1 MSDQQICIIGA
12 GPRGLAVLERLCAN
26 ERQAPS
32 ADRIVVHVVD
42 PYSPGAGSVWRTDQ
56 SWHLLMNTVASQIT
70 VFTDDSVAI
79 EGPIEPGPTLYE
91 WAQSLALLGDPSRSG
106 EKAIAEARTLRS
118 NSYPTRALYGHY
130 LSDSFARV
138 VGWAPEHLTVRVHRS
153 RAVAL
158 ADTHGDIDG
167 PQGVRLENGT
177 RLHDLSAVILAVG
190 HVPAGLRPG
199 EARAASLARIHGLTY
214 VTPANPADIDLST
227 IKAGE
232 PVAVRGL
239 GLNFFDYMALLTVGR
254 GGKFVRDN
262 GDDGGR
268 LVYRASGQEP
278 ILYASS
284 RRGIPYH
291 ARGENQKGSSGRYFP
306 RLLTVERIAQLRENL
321 GGLLQFRRD
330 LWPLIAREVECVYY
344 EGHLTQRGLSV
355 QAFSER
361 YLHADESELHAIL
374 SEHDLLEIAW
384 EWDDLDRPWG
394 KRTFS
399 GPDEFT
405 AWILEHLRADVV
417 MAREGNVDGPVKAAL
432 DVLRDL
438 RNEIRLAVD
447 HGGLDGKSYR
457 DELESWYTP
466 LNAFLSIGPPAQR
479 IEEIIALVEAGVM
492 HLVGPQMQVRFD
504 THDPA
509 VVIESPLVPGS
520 AVRTRSLIE
529 ARLHEPDLR
538 RSSDPLLIFLQET
551 GQCRPYEIPTD
562 DHKAYQT
569 KGLAVTERPYRLIGA
584 DGRVHPRRFAYGV
597 PTESVHWVTAAGIR
611 PGVDSVTLGDADAIA
626 RAALA
631 SAPSP
636 VADVGDHGVLV

>member
-1 MSDQQICIIGA
+1 MSDHQICIIGA

-26 ERQAPS
+26 ERHAPS

-79 EGPIEPGPTLYE
+79 DGPIEPGPTLYE
-91 WAQSLALLGDPSRSG
+91 WAQGLALLGDPSHSG
-106 EKAIAEARTLRS
+106 PRAIEEARTLRP

-138 VGWAPEHLTVRVHRS
+138 VGWAPDHVTVRVHRS

-158 ADTHGDIDG
+158 ADTRGDIEG

-177 RLHDLSAVILAVG
+177 RLHDLKAVVLAVG
-190 HVPAGLRPG
+190 HVPAGLRPS

-214 VTPANPADIDLST
+214 VTPANPADIDLSA
-227 IKAGE
+227 IKPGE

-254 GGKFVRDN
+254 GGRFVRA
-262 GDDGGR
+262 GAR
-268 LVYRASGQEP
+268 LVYQPSGQEP
-278 ILYASS
+278 VLYASS

-291 ARGENQKGSSGRYFP
+291 ARGENQKGSAGRYFP
-306 RLLTVERIAQLRENL
+306 RLLTVERINRMREDL
-321 GGLLQFRRD
+321 GALLQFRRD

-344 EGHLTQRGLSV
+344 ERHLTQRGVSV
-355 QAFSER
+355 AEFAEC
-361 YLHADESELHAIL
+361 YLNAAPEKLPSIL
-374 SEHDLLEIAW
+374 SGHGLVDIAW
-384 EWDDLDRPWG
+384 KWDDLDRPWG
-394 KRTFS
+394 DRRFT
-399 GPDEFT
+399 GPDDFT

-504 THDPA
+504 TQDPA
-509 VVIESPLVPGS
+509 VVVESPLVPGS

-538 RSSDPLLIFLQET
+538 RSNDPLLIFLQET
-551 GQCRPYEIPTD
+551 GQCRQYEIPTGD
-562 DHKAYQT
+562 NKTYQT
-569 KGLAVTERPYRLIGA
+569 RGLAVTARPYRLIGA
-584 DGRVHPRRFAYGV
+584 DGRAHPRRFAYGV

-631 SAPSP
+631 SAPTP
-636 VADVGDHGVLV
+636 AADVGDHGVLV

>member
-1 MSDQQICIIGA
+1 MSDHQICIIGA

-26 ERQAPS
+26 ERHAPS

-79 EGPIEPGPTLYE
+79 DGPIEPGPTLYE

-106 EKAIAEARTLRS
+106 PRAIEEARTLRP

-138 VGWAPEHLTVRVHRS
+138 VGWAPEHVTVRVHRS

-158 ADTHGDIDG
+158 ADTRGDIEG

-177 RLHDLSAVILAVG
+177 RLHDLKAVVLAVG
-190 HVPAGLRPG
+190 HVPAGLRPS

-214 VTPANPADIDLST
+214 VTPANPADIDLSA
-227 IKAGE
+227 IKPGE

-254 GGKFVRDN
+254 GGRFVRA
-262 GDDGGR
+262 GAR
-268 LVYRASGQEP
+268 LVYQPSGQEP
-278 ILYASS
+278 VLYASS

-291 ARGENQKGSSGRYFP
+291 ARGENQKGSAGRYFP
-306 RLLTVERIAQLRENL
+306 RLLTVERINRMREDL
-321 GGLLQFRRD
+321 GALLQFRRD

-344 EGHLTQRGLSV
+344 ERHLTQRGVSV
-355 QAFSER
+355 AEFAEC
-361 YLHADESELHAIL
+361 YLNAAPEKLTSIL
-374 SEHDLLEIAW
+374 SEHGLVDIAW
-384 EWDDLDRPWG
+384 KWDDLDRPWG
-394 KRTFS
+394 DRRFT
-399 GPDEFT
+399 GPDDFT

-504 THDPA
+504 TQDPA
-509 VVIESPLVPGS
+509 VVVESPLVPGS

-538 RSSDPLLIFLQET
+538 RSNDPLLIFLQET
-551 GQCRPYEIPTD
+551 GQCRQYEIPTGD
-562 DHKAYQT
+562 NKTYQT
-569 KGLAVTERPYRLIGA
+569 RGLAVTARPYRLIGA
-584 DGRVHPRRFAYGV
+584 DGRAHPRRFAYGV

-631 SAPSP
+631 SAPTP
-636 VADVGDHGVLV
+636 AADVGDHGVLV

>member
-1 MSDQQICIIGA
+1 MSDHQICIIGA

-26 ERQAPS
+26 ERHAPS

-79 EGPIEPGPTLYE
+79 DGPIEPGPTLYE

-106 EKAIAEARTLRS
+106 PRAIEEARTLRP

-138 VGWAPEHLTVRVHRS
+138 VGWAPEHVTVRVHRS

-158 ADTHGDIDG
+158 ADTRGDIEG

-177 RLHDLSAVILAVG
+177 RLHDLKAVVLAVG
-190 HVPAGLRPG
+190 HVPAGLRPS

-214 VTPANPADIDLST
+214 VTPANPADIDLSA
-227 IKAGE
+227 IKPGE

-254 GGKFVRDN
+254 GGRFVRA
-262 GDDGGR
+262 GAR
-268 LVYRASGQEP
+268 LVYQPSGQEP
-278 ILYASS
+278 VLYASS

-291 ARGENQKGSSGRYFP
+291 ARGENQKGSAGRYFP
-306 RLLTVERIAQLRENL
+306 RLLTVERINRMREDL
-321 GGLLQFRRD
+321 GALLQFRRD

-344 EGHLTQRGLSV
+344 ERHLTQRGVSV
-355 QAFSER
+355 AEFAEC
-361 YLHADESELHAIL
+361 YLNAAPEKLPSIL
-374 SEHDLLEIAW
+374 SEHGLVDIAW
-384 EWDDLDRPWG
+384 KWDDLDRPWG
-394 KRTFS
+394 DRRFT
-399 GPDEFT
+399 GPDDFT

-504 THDPA
+504 TQDPA
-509 VVIESPLVPGS
+509 VVVESPLVPGS

-538 RSSDPLLIFLQET
+538 RSNDPLLIFLQET
-551 GQCRPYEIPTD
+551 GQCRQYEIPTGD
-562 DHKAYQT
+562 NKTYQT
-569 KGLAVTERPYRLIGA
+569 RGLAVTARPYRLIGA
-584 DGRVHPRRFAYGV
+584 DGRAHPRRFAYGV

-631 SAPSP
+631 SAPTP
-636 VADVGDHGVLV
+636 AADVGDHGVLV

>member
-1 MSDQQICIIGA
+1 MSDHQICIIGA

-26 ERQAPS
+26 ERHAPS

-79 EGPIEPGPTLYE
+79 DGPIEPGPTLYE

-106 EKAIAEARTLRS
+106 PRAIEEARTLRP

-138 VGWAPEHLTVRVHRS
+138 VGWAPEHVTVRVHRS

-158 ADTHGDIDG
+158 ADTRGDIEG

-177 RLHDLSAVILAVG
+177 RLHDLKAVVLAVG
-190 HVPAGLRPG
+190 HVPAGLRPS

-214 VTPANPADIDLST
+214 VTPANPADIDLSA
-227 IKAGE
+227 IKPGE

-254 GGKFVRDN
+254 GGRFVRA
-262 GDDGGR
+262 GAR
-268 LVYRASGQEP
+268 LVYQPSGQEP
-278 ILYASS
+278 VLYASS

-291 ARGENQKGSSGRYFP
+291 ARGENQKGSAGRYFP
-306 RLLTVERIAQLRENL
+306 RLFTVERINRMREDL
-321 GGLLQFRRD
+321 GALLQFRRD

-344 EGHLTQRGLSV
+344 ERHLTQRGVSV
-355 QAFSER
+355 AEFAEC
-361 YLHADESELHAIL
+361 YLTAAPEELPSIL
-374 SEHDLLEIAW
+374 SEHGLVDIAW
-384 EWDDLDRPWG
+384 KWDDLDRPWG
-394 KRTFS
+394 DRRFT
-399 GPDEFT
+399 GPDDFT

-504 THDPA
+504 TQDPA
-509 VVIESPLVPGS
+509 VVVESPLVPGS

-538 RSSDPLLIFLQET
+538 RSNDPLLIFLQET
-551 GQCRPYEIPTD
+551 GQCRQYEIPTGD
-562 DHKAYQT
+562 NKTYQT
-569 KGLAVTERPYRLIGA
+569 RGLAVTARPYRLIGA
-584 DGRVHPRRFAYGV
+584 DGRAHPRRFAYGV

-631 SAPSP
+631 SAPTP
-636 VADVGDHGVLV
+636 AAHVGDHGVLV

>member
-1 MSDQQICIIGA
+1 MSDHQICIIGA

-26 ERQAPS
+26 ERHAPS

-79 EGPIEPGPTLYE
+79 DGPIEPGPTLYE
-91 WAQSLALLGDPSRSG
+91 WAQSLALLGDPSHSG
-106 EKAIAEARTLRS
+106 PRAIEEARTLRP

-138 VGWAPEHLTVRVHRS
+138 VGWAPEHVTVRVHRS

-158 ADTHGDIDG
+158 ADTRGDIEG

-177 RLHDLSAVILAVG
+177 RLHDLKAVVLAVG
-190 HVPAGLRPG
+190 HVPAGLRPS

-214 VTPANPADIDLST
+214 VTPANPADIDLSA
-227 IKAGE
+227 IKPGE

-254 GGKFVRDN
+254 GGRFVRA
-262 GDDGGR
+262 GAR
-268 LVYRASGQEP
+268 LVYQPSGQEP
-278 ILYASS
+278 VLYASS

-291 ARGENQKGSSGRYFP
+291 ARGENQKGSAGRYFP
-306 RLLTVERIAQLRENL
+306 RLLTVERINRMREDL
-321 GGLLQFRRD
+321 GALLQFRRD

-344 EGHLTQRGLSV
+344 ERHLTQRGVSV
-355 QAFSER
+355 AEFAEC
-361 YLHADESELHAIL
+361 YLNAAPEELPSIL
-374 SEHDLLEIAW
+374 SEHGLVDIAW
-384 EWDDLDRPWG
+384 RWDDLDRPWG
-394 KRTFS
+394 DRRFT
-399 GPDEFT
+399 GPDDFT

-504 THDPA
+504 TQDPA
-509 VVIESPLVPGS
+509 VVVESPLVPGS

-551 GQCRPYEIPTD
+551 GQCRQYEIPTGD
-562 DHKAYQT
+562 NKTYQT
-569 KGLAVTERPYRLIGA
+569 RGLAVTERPYRLISA
-584 DGRVHPRRFAYGV
+584 DGRPHPRRFAYGV

-631 SAPSP
+631 SAPTP
-636 VADVGDHGVLV
+636 AADVGDHGVLV

>member
-1 MSDQQICIIGA
+1 MSDHQICIIGA

-26 ERQAPS
+26 ERHAPS

-79 EGPIEPGPTLYE
+79 DGPIEPGPTLYE

-106 EKAIAEARTLRS
+106 PRAIEEARTLRP

-138 VGWAPEHLTVRVHRS
+138 VGWAPEHVTVRVHRS

-158 ADTHGDIDG
+158 ADTRGDIEG

-177 RLHDLSAVILAVG
+177 RLHDLKAVVLAVG

-214 VTPANPADIDLST
+214 VTPANPADIDLSA
-227 IKAGE
+227 IKPGE

-254 GGKFVRDN
+254 GGRFVRA
-262 GDDGGR
+262 GAR
-268 LVYRASGQEP
+268 LVYQPSGQEP
-278 ILYASS
+278 VLYASS

-291 ARGENQKGSSGRYFP
+291 ARGENQKGSAGRYFP
-306 RLLTVERIAQLRENL
+306 RLLTVERINRMREDL
-321 GGLLQFRRD
+321 GALLQFRRD

-344 EGHLTQRGLSV
+344 ERHLTQRGVSV
-355 QAFSER
+355 AEFAEC
-361 YLHADESELHAIL
+361 YLNAAPEKLPSIL
-374 SEHDLLEIAW
+374 SEHGLVDIAW
-384 EWDDLDRPWG
+384 KWDDLDRPWG
-394 KRTFS
+394 DRRFT
-399 GPDEFT
+399 GPDDFT
-405 AWILEHLRADVV
+405 TWILEHLRADVV

-504 THDPA
+504 TQDPA
-509 VVIESPLVPGS
+509 VVVESPLVPGS
-520 AVRTRSLIE
+520 AVRTRGLIE

-538 RSSDPLLIFLQET
+538 RSNDPLLIFLQET
-551 GQCRPYEIPTD
+551 GQCRQYEIPTGD
-562 DHKAYQT
+562 NKTYQT
-569 KGLAVTERPYRLIGA
+569 RGLAVTARPYRLIGA
-584 DGRVHPRRFAYGV
+584 DGRAHPRRFAYGV

-631 SAPSP
+631 SAPTP
-636 VADVGDHGVLV
+636 AADVGDHGVLV

>member
-1 MSDQQICIIGA
+1 MPDHQICIIGA

-26 ERQAPS
+26 ERHAPS
-32 ADRIVVHVVD
+32 ADRVVVHVVD

-79 EGPIEPGPTLYE
+79 EGPIEPGPTLFE

-106 EKAIAEARTLRS
+106 EKAIKEARALRS

-138 VGWAPEHLTVRVHRS
+138 VGWAPDHMTVHVHRS

-214 VTPANPADIDLST
+214 VTPANPADIDLSA
-227 IKAGE
+227 IKPGE

-254 GGKFVRDN
+254 GGRFEREEQ
-262 GDDGGR
+262 R
-268 LVYRASGQEP
+268 LVYRPSGQEP
-278 ILYASS
+278 VLHASS

-291 ARGENQKGSSGRYFP
+291 ARGENQKGSSGRYLP
-306 RLLTVERIAQLRENL
+306 RLLTVERIARLRETL

-344 EGHLTQRGLSV
+344 ERHLAQRG
-355 QAFSER
+355 AGTIEFSEQ
-361 YLHADESELHAIL
+361 YLHADEGKLPAVL
-374 SEHDLLEIAW
+374 AEHDLLDVAW
-384 EWDDLDRPWG
+384 DWDDLDRPWG
-394 KRTFS
+394 DREFA
-399 GPDEFT
+399 GPADFT

-457 DELESWYTP
+457 EELEGWYTP
-466 LNAFLSIGPPAQR
+466 LNAYLSIGPPAQR
-479 IEEIIALVEAGVM
+479 IEEMIALIEAGVL
-492 HLVGPQMQVRFD
+492 HLVGPRMQVRFD

-509 VVIESPLVPGS
+509 VVVESSLIAGS
-520 AVRTRSLIE
+520 AIRTGSLIE

-538 RSSDPLLIFLQET
+538 RSSDPLLIFLLET
-551 GQCRPYEIPTD
+551 GQCRPYEIPAD
-562 DHKAYQT
+562 GHNAYQT
-569 KGLAVTERPYRLIGA
+569 KGLAVTERPYRMIGA

-631 SAPSP
+631 SAPHP
-636 VADVGDHGVLV
+636 VEDVGEPGVLV

>member
-1 MSDQQICIIGA
+1 MSDHQICIVGA

-26 ERQAPS
+26 ERHAPS

-79 EGPIEPGPTLYE
+79 DGPIEPGPTLYE
-91 WAQSLALLGDPSRSG
+91 WAQSLALLGDPSHSG
-106 EKAIAEARTLRS
+106 LRAIEEARTLRP

-138 VGWAPEHLTVRVHRS
+138 VGWAPEHVTVRVHRS

-158 ADTHGDIDG
+158 ADTRGDIEG

-177 RLHDLSAVILAVG
+177 RLHDLKAVVLAVG
-190 HVPAGLRPG
+190 HVPAGLRPS

-214 VTPANPADIDLST
+214 VTPANPADIDLSA
-227 IKAGE
+227 IKPGE

-254 GGKFVRDN
+254 GGRFVRA
-262 GDDGGR
+262 GAR
-268 LVYRASGQEP
+268 LVYQPSGQEP
-278 ILYASS
+278 VLYASS

-291 ARGENQKGSSGRYFP
+291 ARGENQKGSAGRYFP
-306 RLLTVERIAQLRENL
+306 RLLTVERINRMREDL
-321 GGLLQFRRD
+321 GALLQFRRD

-344 EGHLTQRGLSV
+344 ERHLAQRGVSV
-355 QAFSER
+355 EEFAEC
-361 YLHADESELHAIL
+361 YLNAAPEELPSIL
-374 SEHDLLEIAW
+374 SEHGLVDIAW
-384 EWDDLDRPWG
+384 KWDDLDRPWG
-394 KRTFS
+394 DRRFT
-399 GPDEFT
+399 GPDDFT
-405 AWILEHLRADVV
+405 AWILAHLRADVV

-504 THDPA
+504 TQDPA
-509 VVIESPLVPGS
+509 VVVESPLVPGS

-538 RSSDPLLIFLQET
+538 RSNDPLLIFLQET
-551 GQCRPYEIPTD
+551 GQCRQYEIPTGD
-562 DHKAYQT
+562 NKTYQT
-569 KGLAVTERPYRLIGA
+569 RGLAVTARPYRLIGA
-584 DGRVHPRRFAYGV
+584 DGRAHPRRFAYGV

-631 SAPSP
+631 SAPTAA
-636 VADVGDHGVLV
+636 ADVGDHGVLV

>member
-1 MSDQQICIIGA
+1 MSAHQICIIGA

-26 ERQAPS
+26 ERHAPS
-32 ADRIVVHVVD
+32 AERIIVHVVD

-79 EGPIEPGPTLYE
+79 DGPIEPGPTLYE
-91 WAQSLALLGDPSRSG
+91 WAQSLALLGDPSRGG
-106 EKAIAEARTLRS
+106 EKAIAEARALQS

-138 VGWAPEHLTVRVHRS
+138 VGWAPDNMTVHVHRS

-167 PQGVRLENGT
+167 PQGVRLENGA
-177 RLHDLSAVILAVG
+177 RLHDLNAVILAVG

-214 VTPANPADIDLST
+214 VTPANPADIDLSA
-227 IKAGE
+227 IKPGE

-254 GGKFVRDN
+254 GGKFERDA
-262 GDDGGR
+262 GEEGAR
-268 LVYRASGQEP
+268 LVYRPSGREP

-306 RLLTVERIAQLRENL
+306 RLLTVERISQIRDDL

-344 EGHLTQRGLSV
+344 ERHLAQRGAPTEEFAASYLNAGESTLHTVLSDHGL
-355 QAFSER
+355 R
-361 YLHADESELHAIL
+361 
-374 SEHDLLEIAW
+374 EIAW

-394 KRTFS
+394 DREFS
-399 GPDEFT
+399 SPADFT

-438 RNEIRLAVD
+438 RNEIRVAVD

-457 DELESWYTP
+457 DELEGWYTP

-492 HLVGPQMQVRFD
+492 HLVGPRVQVRFD
-504 THDPA
+504 TRDPA
-509 VVIESPLVPGS
+509 VVVESPLVPGS
-520 AVRTRSLIE
+520 AIRTRSLIE

-538 RSSDPLLIFLQET
+538 RSSDPLLVFLQET

-562 DHKAYQT
+562 DHNAYQT
-569 KGLAVTERPYRLIGA
+569 RGLAVTERPYRLIGG
-584 DGRVHPRRFAYGV
+584 DGKAHPRRFAYGV

-631 SAPSP
+631 SAPHLA
-636 VADVGDHGVLV
+636 ADMGDHGVLL

>member
-1 MSDQQICIIGA
+1 MSDHQICIIGA

-26 ERQAPS
+26 ERHAPS

-79 EGPIEPGPTLYE
+79 DGPIEPGPTLYE
-91 WAQSLALLGDPSRSG
+91 WAQGLALLGDPSHSG
-106 EKAIAEARTLRS
+106 PRAIEEARTLRP

-138 VGWAPEHLTVRVHRS
+138 VGWAPEHVTVRVHRS

-158 ADTHGDIDG
+158 ADTRGDIEG

-177 RLHDLSAVILAVG
+177 RLHDLKAVVLAVG
-190 HVPAGLRPG
+190 HVPAGLRPS

-214 VTPANPADIDLST
+214 VTPANPADIDLSA
-227 IKAGE
+227 IKPGE

-254 GGKFVRDN
+254 GGRFVRA
-262 GDDGGR
+262 GAR
-268 LVYRASGQEP
+268 LVYQPSGQEP
-278 ILYASS
+278 VLYASS

-291 ARGENQKGSSGRYFP
+291 ARGENQKGSAGRYFP
-306 RLLTVERIAQLRENL
+306 RLLTVERINRMREDL
-321 GGLLQFRRD
+321 GALLQFRRD

-344 EGHLTQRGLSV
+344 ERHLTQRGVSV
-355 QAFSER
+355 AEFAEC
-361 YLHADESELHAIL
+361 YLNAAPEKLPSIL
-374 SEHDLLEIAW
+374 SEHGLVDIAW
-384 EWDDLDRPWG
+384 KWDDLDRPWG
-394 KRTFS
+394 DRRFT
-399 GPDEFT
+399 GPDDFT

-504 THDPA
+504 TQDPA
-509 VVIESPLVPGS
+509 VVVESPLVPGS

-538 RSSDPLLIFLQET
+538 RSNDPLLIFLQET
-551 GQCRPYEIPTD
+551 GQCRQYEIPTGD
-562 DHKAYQT
+562 NKTYQT
-569 KGLAVTERPYRLIGA
+569 RGLAVTARPYRLIGA
-584 DGRVHPRRFAYGV
+584 DGRAHPRRFAYGV

-631 SAPSP
+631 SAPTP
-636 VADVGDHGVLV
+636 AADVGDHGVLV

>member
-1 MSDQQICIIGA
+1 MSDHQICIIGA

-26 ERQAPS
+26 ERHAPS

-79 EGPIEPGPTLYE
+79 DGPIEPGPTLYE
-91 WAQSLALLGDPSRSG
+91 WAQSLALLGDPSSSG
-106 EKAIAEARTLRS
+106 PRAIEEARTLRP

-138 VGWAPEHLTVRVHRS
+138 VGWAPEHVTVRVHRS

-158 ADTHGDIDG
+158 ADTRGDIEG

-177 RLHDLSAVILAVG
+177 RLHDLKAVVLAVG
-190 HVPAGLRPG
+190 HVPAGLRPS

-214 VTPANPADIDLST
+214 VTPANPADIDLSA
-227 IKAGE
+227 IKPGE

-254 GGKFVRDN
+254 GGRFVRA
-262 GDDGGR
+262 GAR
-268 LVYRASGQEP
+268 LVYQPSGQEP
-278 ILYASS
+278 VLYASS

-291 ARGENQKGSSGRYFP
+291 ARGENQKGSAGRYFP
-306 RLLTVERIAQLRENL
+306 RLLTVERINRMREDL
-321 GGLLQFRRD
+321 GALLQFRRD

-344 EGHLTQRGLSV
+344 ERHLIQRGVSV
-355 QAFSER
+355 AEFAEC
-361 YLHADESELHAIL
+361 YLNAAPEKLPSIL
-374 SEHDLLEIAW
+374 SEHGLVDIAW
-384 EWDDLDRPWG
+384 KWDDLDRPWG
-394 KRTFS
+394 DRRFT
-399 GPDEFT
+399 GPDDFT

-504 THDPA
+504 TQDPA
-509 VVIESPLVPGS
+509 VVVESPLVPGS

-538 RSSDPLLIFLQET
+538 RSNDPLLIFLQET
-551 GQCRPYEIPTD
+551 GQCRQYEIPTGD
-562 DHKAYQT
+562 NKTYQT
-569 KGLAVTERPYRLIGA
+569 RGLAVTARPYRLIGA
-584 DGRVHPRRFAYGV
+584 DGRAHPRRFAYGV

-631 SAPSP
+631 SAPTP
-636 VADVGDHGVLV
+636 AADVGDHGVLV

>member
-1 MSDQQICIIGA
+1 M
-12 GPRGLAVLERLCAN
+12 
-26 ERQAPS
+26 
-32 ADRIVVHVVD
+32 
-42 PYSPGAGSVWRTDQ
+42 
-56 SWHLLMNTVASQIT
+56 
-70 VFTDDSVAI
+70 
-79 EGPIEPGPTLYE
+79 
-91 WAQSLALLGDPSRSG
+91 
-106 EKAIAEARTLRS
+106 
-118 NSYPTRALYGHY
+118 
-130 LSDSFARV
+130 
-138 VGWAPEHLTVRVHRS
+138 TVRVHRS

-158 ADTHGDIDG
+158 ADTRGDIEG

-177 RLHDLSAVILAVG
+177 RLHDLKAVVLAVG
-190 HVPAGLRPG
+190 HVPAGLRPS

-214 VTPANPADIDLST
+214 VTPANPADIDLSA
-227 IKAGE
+227 IKPGE

-254 GGKFVRDN
+254 GGRFVRA
-262 GDDGGR
+262 GAR
-268 LVYRASGQEP
+268 LVYQPSGQEP
-278 ILYASS
+278 VLYASS

-291 ARGENQKGSSGRYFP
+291 ARGENQKGSAGRHFP
-306 RLLTVERIAQLRENL
+306 RLLTVERINRMREDL
-321 GGLLQFRRD
+321 GALLQFRRD

-344 EGHLTQRGLSV
+344 ERHLAQRGVSV
-355 QAFSER
+355 EEFAEC
-361 YLHADESELHAIL
+361 YLNAAPEELPSIL
-374 SEHDLLEIAW
+374 SEHGLVDIAW
-384 EWDDLDRPWG
+384 KWDDLDRPWG
-394 KRTFS
+394 DRRFT
-399 GPDEFT
+399 GPDDFT
-405 AWILEHLRADVV
+405 AWILAHLRADVV

-504 THDPA
+504 TQDPA
-509 VVIESPLVPGS
+509 VVVESPLVPGS

-538 RSSDPLLIFLQET
+538 RSNDPLLIFLQET
-551 GQCRPYEIPTD
+551 GQCRQYEIPTGD
-562 DHKAYQT
+562 NKTYQT
-569 KGLAVTERPYRLIGA
+569 RGLAVTARPYRLIGA
-584 DGRVHPRRFAYGV
+584 DGRAHPRRFAYGV

-631 SAPSP
+631 SAPTAA
-636 VADVGDHGVLV
+636 ADVGDHGVLV

>member
-1 MSDQQICIIGA
+1 M
-12 GPRGLAVLERLCAN
+12 
-26 ERQAPS
+26 
-32 ADRIVVHVVD
+32 
-42 PYSPGAGSVWRTDQ
+42 
-56 SWHLLMNTVASQIT
+56 
-70 VFTDDSVAI
+70 
-79 EGPIEPGPTLYE
+79 
-91 WAQSLALLGDPSRSG
+91 
-106 EKAIAEARTLRS
+106 
-118 NSYPTRALYGHY
+118 
-130 LSDSFARV
+130 
-138 VGWAPEHLTVRVHRS
+138 
-153 RAVAL
+153 
-158 ADTHGDIDG
+158 
-167 PQGVRLENGT
+167 
-177 RLHDLSAVILAVG
+177 
-190 HVPAGLRPG
+190 
-199 EARAASLARIHGLTY
+199 
-214 VTPANPADIDLST
+214 
-227 IKAGE
+227 
-232 PVAVRGL
+232 
-239 GLNFFDYMALLTVGR
+239 
-254 GGKFVRDN
+254 
-262 GDDGGR
+262 
-268 LVYRASGQEP
+268 
-278 ILYASS
+278 
-284 RRGIPYH
+284 
-291 ARGENQKGSSGRYFP
+291 
-306 RLLTVERIAQLRENL
+306 
-321 GGLLQFRRD
+321 
-330 LWPLIAREVECVYY
+330 
-344 EGHLTQRGLSV
+344 

-394 KRTFS
+394 KRIFS

>member
-1 MSDQQICIIGA
+1 MSDHQICIIGA

-26 ERQAPS
+26 ERHAPS

-79 EGPIEPGPTLYE
+79 DGPIEPGPTLYE
-91 WAQSLALLGDPSRSG
+91 WAQSLALLGDPSSSG
-106 EKAIAEARTLRS
+106 PRAIEEARTLRP

-138 VGWAPEHLTVRVHRS
+138 VGWAPEHVTVRVHRS

-158 ADTHGDIDG
+158 ADTRGDIEG

-177 RLHDLSAVILAVG
+177 RLHDLKAVVLAVG

-214 VTPANPADIDLST
+214 VTPANPADIDLSA
-227 IKAGE
+227 IKPGE

-254 GGKFVRDN
+254 GGRFVRA
-262 GDDGGR
+262 GAR
-268 LVYRASGQEP
+268 LVYQPSGQEP
-278 ILYASS
+278 VLYASS

-291 ARGENQKGSSGRYFP
+291 ARGENQKGSAGRYFP
-306 RLLTVERIAQLRENL
+306 RLLTVERINRMREDL
-321 GGLLQFRRD
+321 GALLQFRRD

-344 EGHLTQRGLSV
+344 ERHLIQRGVSV
-355 QAFSER
+355 AEFAEC
-361 YLHADESELHAIL
+361 YLNAAPEKLPSIL
-374 SEHDLLEIAW
+374 SEHGLVDIAW
-384 EWDDLDRPWG
+384 KWDDLDRPWG
-394 KRTFS
+394 DRRFT
-399 GPDEFT
+399 GPDDFT

-504 THDPA
+504 TQDPA
-509 VVIESPLVPGS
+509 VVVESPLVPGS

-538 RSSDPLLIFLQET
+538 RSNDPLLIFLQET
-551 GQCRPYEIPTD
+551 GQCRQYEIPTGD
-562 DHKAYQT
+562 NKTYQT
-569 KGLAVTERPYRLIGA
+569 RGLAVTARPYRLIGA
-584 DGRVHPRRFAYGV
+584 DGRAHPRRFAYGV

-631 SAPSP
+631 SAPTP
-636 VADVGDHGVLV
+636 AADVGDHGVLV